1 MEAGRASLWP
11 VLPALVFPFSVLG
24 AKRGRERIQDFDFPS
39 MPDGTFL
46 DSWGASLPAR
56 GVCGVTRPKKT
67 NRLLEGVL
75 FSAVLWALSFAAA
88 TAEEEDAFGPIAW
101 AEVAP
106 LAPKS
111 LLVGVARFDS
121 TLLAVG
127 ERGHVLVSEDG
138 GASWTQAK
146 VPTRSLL
153 TAVATIEGG
162 RAWAVGHDAVILH
175 STDGGRS
182 WTRQYFAPDE
192 GSPLLDVWFENA
204 NHGIAVGAYAL
215 YLETEDGGETWEG
228 REVDEE
234 ERHWNAIAHGLDGTL
249 YVAAESGVVFRS
261 VDKGRSWEMKETPYR
276 GSFLGC
282 LCLSN
287 GAVLVYGLRG
297 NVYRSTDR
305 GESWQHIP
313 TDQTVTLMGGTQTS
327 DGSVVIVGLSGTL
340 LVSEDEGLTFRSMNR
355 PDRQALGAA
364 VQGGPGRLLL
374 FGENGV
380 SLLEEVLKGSSS

>member
-1 MEAGRASLWP
+1 MVVFFGAALWVLSYAS
-11 VLPALVFPFSVLG
+11 A
-24 AKRGRERIQDFDFPS
+24 Q
-39 MPDGTFL
+39 
-46 DSWGASLPAR
+46 
-56 GVCGVTRPKKT
+56 
-67 NRLLEGVL
+67 
-75 FSAVLWALSFAAA
+75 
-88 TAEEEDAFGPIAW
+88 AEEEDAFGPIVW
-101 AEVAP
+101 AETAR

-111 LLVGVARFDS
+111 LLVDVARSDN
-121 TLLAVG
+121 TLIAVG
-127 ERGHVLVSEDG
+127 ERGHVLLSEDG
-138 GASWTQAK
+138 GANWSQAR

-153 TAVATIEGG
+153 TAVTTLEGG
-162 RAWAVGHDAVILH
+162 HAWAVGHDAVILH
-175 STDGGRS
+175 SADGGKT

-204 NHGIAVGAYAL
+204 SHGIAIGAYAL
-215 YLETEDGGETWEG
+215 FLETHDGGKTWE
-228 REVDEE
+228 RRDVDEE
-234 ERHWNAIAHGLDGTL
+234 ERHWNAIAHAPDGTL

-261 VDKGRSWEMKETPYR
+261 TDKGKSWELKETPYR

-327 DGSVVIVGLSGTL
+327 DGVLVIVGLSGTL
-340 LVSEDEGLTFRSMNR
+340 LVSTDSGLSFRSMNR
-355 PDRQALGAA
+355 PDRHALGAA
-364 VQGGPGRLLL
+364 IQGAPGSLLL

-380 SLLEEVLKGSSS
+380 SLVEGLLKGSSS